1 MGITIARLRALSPL
15 GPIFG
20 KELRS
25 TARRRRTYVLRFLY
39 LAILLTIMLFFF
51 TVATL
56 NLRGQSNSAVRQSQQ
71 LAEMGAIFFAVFSF
85 FTLSSMALL
94 GPVLTA
100 TAINSERLHKTLAV
114 LLMTPITAW
123 QIVAGKLF
131 SRLLIALTLIGLTLP
146 ALSVVRLLGGIETG
160 QIVGALALSI
170 SVVIAAAALGL
181 LLSTLMNRAYSV
193 ILLSYGTMLIVYALT
208 PMVIAMVMATLT
220 RTSSGRGP
228 PGYWFLMHFV
238 NLTNP
243 FFVMGTLVAT
253 RGGMPFK
260 LLSWEYCAA
269 VHFAAA
275 AALLLLCGFFLRR
288 IAKKE
293 TDAHPHAPV

>member
-1 MGITIARLRALSPL
+1 MGITIAHLRALSPL

-39 LAILLTIMLFFF
+39 LGLLLTIMLFFF
-51 TVATL
+51 IISNVGM
-56 NLRGQSNSAVRQSQQ
+56 RGQTNSAVRQSQH
-71 LAEMGAIFFAVFSF
+71 LAEMGAVFFGVFSF

-146 ALSVVRLLGGIETG
+146 ALSVVRLLGGVETT
-160 QIVGALALSI
+160 QIVASLALSI

-193 ILLSYGTMLIVYALT
+193 ILLSYGAMMILYALMPAAIGIIIST
-208 PMVIAMVMATLT
+208 IA
-220 RTSSGRGP
+220 RTG
-228 PGYWFLMHFV
+228 
-238 NLTNP
+238 
-243 FFVMGTLVAT
+243 A
-253 RGGMPFK
+253 GGMPPGV
-260 LLSWEYCAA
+260 L
-269 VHFAAA
+269 
-275 AALLLLCGFFLRR
+275 FFYRF
-288 IAKKE
+288 I
-293 TDAHPHAPV
+293 